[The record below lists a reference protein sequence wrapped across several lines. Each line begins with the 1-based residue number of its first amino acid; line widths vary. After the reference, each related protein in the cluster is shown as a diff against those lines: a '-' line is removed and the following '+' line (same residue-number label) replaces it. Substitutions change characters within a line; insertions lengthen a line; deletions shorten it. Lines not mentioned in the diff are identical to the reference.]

1 MCTNYK
7 PSSREIFTQK
17 FEDIRDTKIIF
28 KPEVFPND
36 FAPIYRM
43 KRSDDAA
50 VGTIERLPARFGLV
64 PSWAKDDQVTKFG
77 RMANNARTE
86 TVSEKP
92 MFRYAWHHAHFCL
105 VPVDMF
111 YEPNWETG
119 SAIRWG
125 IEMADHEPFAIGGLW
140 ESHGHGDTQFHSFT
154 MLTVNA
160 DAHPLMNHFHR
171 PGDEKRMP
179 IIVPAKQY
187 QHWLEA
193 TPETATTFFK
203 QYPAGLMAAQPEPKP
218 QRKKMEKP
226 KAKMAVDVPEGIPV
240 SGELF

>member
-7 PSSREIFTQK
+7 PSSRVIFTQS

-36 FAPIYRM
+36 FAPIYR
-43 KRSDDAA
+43 KKPTEIATDNS
-50 VGTIERLPARFGLV
+50 IERLPAKFGLV
-64 PSWAKDDQVTKFG
+64 PAWAKHDQVTKLG

-92 MFRYAWHHAHFCL
+92 MFRFAWRNAHFCL
-105 VPVDMF
+105 IPVDVF
-111 YEPNWETG
+111 YEPSWETG

-140 ESHGHGDTQFHSFT
+140 ESHGHGETQFHSFT
-154 MLTVNA
+154 MLTINA
-160 DAHPLMNHFHR
+160 DAHPVMNHFHR

-179 IIVPAKQY
+179 VIIPASDY
-187 QHWLEA
+187 ENWLEA
-193 TPETATTFFK
+193 TPDQATTFFK
-203 QYPAGLMAAQPEPKP
+203 PFPPELMSSKPEPKP
-218 QRKKMEKP
+218 PRKKMEKP
-226 KAKMAVDVPEGIPV
+226 KAKKDVDVSEDMRV